1 MNLSI
6 QGHHIEVTPALRG
19 YVMSKLDR
27 IRRHFDQVIDVS
39 VVLGVDKLQQTAE
52 VTLHVKGKD
61 LFAEAVDTDLYAAID
76 LLADRL
82 DRHVLTYKNKRQDH
96 QHDAIKHQDVA

>member
-6 QGHHIEVTPALRG
+6 QGHHIDVTPALRE
-19 YVMSKLDR
+19 YVKTKLDR

-39 VVLGVDKLQQTAE
+39 AVLGVEKLQQKAE
-52 VTLHVKGKD
+52 VTLHVKGKE

-76 LLADRL
+76 IVADRL
-82 DRHVLTYKNKRQDH
+82 DRQVLKYKNKRQDH
-96 QHDAIKHQDVA
+96 QHEAIKHQDID

>member
-39 VVLGVDKLQQTAE
+39 VVLGVDKLQQKAE

-82 DRHVLTYKNKRQDH
+82 DRQVLKYKNKRQDH